1 MKAFL
6 VQLIVSSTLLVSQ
19 VSVSAAPHT
28 SGALQGDSRQEA
40 EKLWE
45 RAVLAK
51 GGRVNLHAVSNMLAS
66 SRIKGARYLV
76 RPFTLRYEHF
86 FVFPA
91 RSWTWVDER
100 EAGLEGLDIK
110 VLMLSLEHNLTY
122 LTYPN
127 DPESP
132 RVSQLCPDCTDL
144 RYSILRAQFRYL
156 MESRWVRPV
165 PLSASKERRGARPVD
180 VVRTLVN
187 GERVDFVLDGKSHLP
202 LEFSHYYKFRGVES
216 IHTESM
222 SDYVEIDGIKVP
234 TRITEERFRYRVEY
248 QINVQYD
255 ESLFAHPP
263 TIEAG
268 SEAWKAKQK

>member
-1 MKAFL
+1 MKALL

-28 SGALQGDSRQEA
+28 SGLLQENSRQEA
-40 EKLWE
+40 DKLWE
-45 RAVLAK
+45 QAVLAK
-51 GGRVNLHAVSNMLAS
+51 GGRVNLHAVSNMVAS
-66 SRIKGARYLV
+66 SRIKGTKYLV
-76 RPFTLRYEHF
+76 KPFTLRYEHF
-86 FVFPA
+86 FVFPD
-91 RSWTWVDER
+91 RSWTWVDES
-100 EAGLEGLDIK
+100 ESGIFDIK
-110 VLMLSLEHNLTY
+110 VLMLNLERNLTY

-127 DPESP
+127 DPGSP

-165 PLSASKERRGARPVD
+165 PLSASKERRGFGRVD

-202 LEFSHYYKFRGVES
+202 LEFSHYYKFRGEES

-222 SDYVEIDGIKVP
+222 SDYVEIGGIKVP
-234 TRITEERFRYRVEY
+234 RRITERRFRYRVEY
-248 QINVQYD
+248 RINVQYD
-255 ESLFAHPP
+255 ESLFEDPP

>member
-1 MKAFL
+1 MKTLL

-19 VSVSAAPHT
+19 ASVSAATHT
-28 SGALQGDSRQEA
+28 STVLQGNSRQEA

-45 RAVLAK
+45 QAVLAK
-51 GGRVNLHAVSNMLAS
+51 GGRDKLHAVSNMLAS
-66 SRIKGARYLV
+66 SRLNGTKYLV
-76 RPFTLRYEHF
+76 KPFTLRYEHF
-86 FVFPA
+86 FVFPV

-100 EAGLEGLDIK
+100 ESGLEGFDIK
-110 VLMLSLEHNLTY
+110 VQMLDLERNLTY
-122 LTYPN
+122 LTYPK

-144 RYSILRAQFRYL
+144 RYSILRAQLRYL

-165 PLSASKERRGARPVD
+165 PLSASKERRGFRQVD
-180 VVRTLVN
+180 LVRTLVN

-202 LEFSHYYKFRGVES
+202 LEFSHYDNFGGVES

-222 SDYVEIDGIKVP
+222 SDYVEVAGIKVP
-234 TRITEERFRYRVEY
+234 KKITERRFRYHVEY
-248 QINVQYD
+248 LINVPYD
-255 ESLFAHPP
+255 ESLFEHPP